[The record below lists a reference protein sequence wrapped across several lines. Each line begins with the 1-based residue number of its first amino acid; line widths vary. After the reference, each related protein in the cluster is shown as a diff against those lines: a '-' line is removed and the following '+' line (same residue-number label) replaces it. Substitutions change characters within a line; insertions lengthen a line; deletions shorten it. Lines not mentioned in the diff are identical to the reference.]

1 MRGQLVSHPVIAGVT
16 PPLVPPGG
24 PLLDQSEAALYL
36 HKSVRWM
43 RRALSE
49 RTVPA
54 IKVGKSVFVRRADL
68 DALIGSGYRPAANG
82 SAAPPGLV
90 SVSPRASKR
99 PQALS
104 DPLEGPKP
112 WPPLTPARNGAHPGS
127 GPCTGSAPRPP
138 PSC

>member
-68 DALIGSGYRPAANG
+68 DALIGSGYGLPPT
-82 SAAPPGLV
+82 AAPRRRV
-90 SVSPRASKR
+90 WSASAR
-99 PQALS
+99 GQANALRRS
-104 DPLEGPKP
+104 QTRSKGQS
-112 WPPLTPARNGAHPGS
+112 RGH
-127 GPCTGSAPRPP
+127 R
-138 PSC
+138 